1 MDETL
6 VTRSFE
12 VYYKYPFHRWVFGFY
27 CTTTKIPIM
36 YYVTNRKIK
45 YLHPL
50 IKKHILPGTVLFS
63 DEHSSYVNMHS
74 NISHLTKYGIYHYWV
89 VHSHTYTHEEFC
101 FINSSIM
108 ESMWNRLKR

>member
-6 VTRSFE
+6 VTRGFE
-12 VYYKYPFHRWVFGFY
+12 VYYKYPDHRWVFGFY
-27 CTTTKIPIM
+27 CTTTK
-36 YYVTNRKIK
+36 
-45 YLHPL
+45 
-50 IKKHILPGTVLFS
+50 KHIQPGTVLFS

-74 NISHLTKYGIYHYWV
+74 NISHLTQYGIYHYWV

-108 ESMWNRLKR
+108 ESMWNRLKRQCAGLKQCVDPYKI